1 MDGTLATAET
11 WKVVLAW
18 IREHHPSP
26 AARRFVTVRL
36 PMVVA
41 AKVGLVDKETFRA
54 RWLRDEARLLRGLT
68 ASQINDMAA
77 RVVDEHLWPTR
88 REAIIAAVVA
98 ATERARA
105 ADPTTRLVLASGA
118 YQPIAEEFARRIGAD
133 VTLGTPL
140 VIAGG
145 VATGELAAPTQS
157 GEQKA
162 AAVRALAADAPI
174 DAAFGDTEGDI
185 PLLAMASRAVAVA
198 PDKGLRREAA
208 ARGWEIIEGD

>member
-26 AARRFVTVRL
+26 AARRFVAVRL
-36 PMVVA
+36 PAVVA
-41 AKVGLVDKETFRA
+41 AKAGLIHKETFRA

-68 ASQINDMAA
+68 AAQIDEMVAW
-77 RVVDEHLWPTR
+77 VVDEGLWPTR
-88 REAIIAAVVA
+88 REAVIDRVQ
-98 ATERARA
+98 ATLTSARA
-105 ADPTTRLVLASGA
+105 LDPAARLVLASGA
-118 YQPIAEEFARRIGAD
+118 YQPIAEAFARRIGAD
-133 VTLGTPL
+133 VTLATPL
-140 VIAGG
+140 VVGSG

-157 GEQKA
+157 GGQKA
-162 AAVRALAADAPI
+162 AAVRALAAGAPVI
-174 DAAFGDTEGDI
+174 AAFGDTEGDI